1 MFLKNEIIN
10 NGWTP
15 VSDFKL
21 PHQAKVE
28 MSQERR
34 EQLARS
40 GSADAQKWK
49 TAAVKPDYD
58 TMTVEVEKTKVG
70 TNST

>member
-1 MFLKNEIIN
+1 
-10 NGWTP
+10 
-15 VSDFKL
+15 
-21 PHQAKVE
+21 

-49 TAAVKPDYD
+49 VAAVKPVYD

-70 TNST
+70 NISTYRWRNVDFKTDNTNIVPPSY